1 MLVPDRMKKIYE
13 NTIKS
18 VGPMAKEFFSEKMLI
33 LFGDSAPDELKD
45 YCFVIDVVEVKE
57 EIQAGDVLY
66 IDDEKFTITS
76 VGDVVCQNLS
86 RLGHITLKFDGS
98 TNPQLLGT
106 LHLEQKEL
114 PKIEAGTK
122 LKIMK
127 E

>member
-1 MLVPDRMKKIYE
+1 MRTIYE

-18 VGPMAKEFFSEKMLI
+18 VGPMAEEFLSEKMLI
-33 LFGDSAPDELKD
+33 LFGDRAPDELKN
-45 YCFVIDVVEVKE
+45 YCFVIDVVEVTE
-57 EIQAGDVLY
+57 EIQTGDVLY
-66 IDDEKFTITS
+66 MDNEKFVITS
-76 VGDVVCQNLS
+76 VGDVVCQNLG

-98 TNPQLLGT
+98 TTPQLPGT

-114 PKIEAGTK
+114 PKIGVGTK